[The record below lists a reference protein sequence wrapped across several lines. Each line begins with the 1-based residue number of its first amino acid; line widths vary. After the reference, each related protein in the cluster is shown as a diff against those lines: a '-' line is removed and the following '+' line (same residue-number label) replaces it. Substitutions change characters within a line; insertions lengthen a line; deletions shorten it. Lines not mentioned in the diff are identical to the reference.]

1 MEISLPDTKNSLTST
16 DWKLKALKRGKEAKA
31 LNKRIRELTASRDLW
46 KSKYFESKTQSDIWE
61 SELVKIKKKLN
72 EILSQEKT
80 V

>member
-1 MEISLPDTKNSLTST
+1 MENLLSDTKNSLIST

-72 EILSQEKT
+72 EILSQEKI